1 MGGGATRRRGDA
13 GAHDGALPLLKKR
26 FIFSAV
32 SRVSTA
38 RRKLAAGI
46 GENADDGSTAG
57 EPAAAVRRAPIGSSE
72 ARIAL
77 FAVASLLGHAGLSLA
92 MPSDW
97 EVPPPPPTPD
107 EISFMVMPPEPEP
120 EPVVEV
126 EPEPVEEPE
135 PIVDEPAPIEDPEPV
150 VEEPE
155 PIVDEP
161 EPVVEEPVDEPPT
174 EEPPAEERSAEE
186 PGDPDAPEDASD
198 PAGDPQGSVSTSTEG
213 GLAVARPAGSGRD
226 GAARGTRRAGEGG
239 GAEPAPAVDRRA
251 LIRAYMV
258 RVQRALGAP
267 RYTRSLLRAG
277 LAGSVLVALRIDP
290 AGHVLGV
297 RVHRSSGEPLLDE
310 AALAH
315 ARATAEVPAPPEAL
329 RWTTREVVLPVRYVL
344 RQR

>member
-1 MGGGATRRRGDA
+1 
-13 GAHDGALPLLKKR
+13 
-26 FIFSAV
+26 
-32 SRVSTA
+32 
-38 RRKLAAGI
+38 
-46 GENADDGSTAG
+46 
-57 EPAAAVRRAPIGSSE
+57 
-72 ARIAL
+72 
-77 FAVASLLGHAGLSLA
+77 
-92 MPSDW
+92 
-97 EVPPPPPTPD
+97 
-107 EISFMVMPPEPEP
+107 
-120 EPVVEV
+120 
-126 EPEPVEEPE
+126 
-135 PIVDEPAPIEDPEPV
+135 
-150 VEEPE
+150 
-155 PIVDEP
+155 
-161 EPVVEEPVDEPPT
+161 
-174 EEPPAEERSAEE
+174 
-186 PGDPDAPEDASD
+186 DPDAPEDASD